1 MRNKER
7 LASLKH
13 LGKEIIPIKKQLSIS
28 LAGNLLHKQIELTT
42 KPKCENKA

>member
-1 MRNKER
+1 LRNKER

-13 LGKEIIPIKKQLSIS
+13 LGKKIIIIIKKIVTFI
-28 LAGNLLHKQIELTT
+28 AGNLLH

>member
-13 LGKEIIPIKKQLSIS
+13 LGKEIIRIKKKIVNFTGWKSSSQ
-28 LAGNLLHKQIELTT
+28 TD
-42 KPKCENKA
+42 